1 MIRLQFKYN
10 PNHVKSGPNGGQF
23 TSGPKA
29 ARVGTADYVPVK
41 PPAAVTRDPLS
52 EQLFNITK
60 TGIQTTFGPA
70 GSKLI
75 DDRDFQ
81 SIKDHPDFG
90 GSTPEEVK
98 TKIFTAMF
106 NREKGHM
113 SAVAFMSGVQ
123 DGGML
128 RYNIEIVDA
137 SATTPVIRLRME
149 SLGRGMD
156 KKINVHTVLELRKF
170 YKGDTIGNKKEK
182 LSGFPMDTLKEGEYY
197 TTLTN
202 NEIFLHKSVAGK
214 GIGTRIIAQQ
224 VKYAELYNVTA
235 AFLTA
240 GGGGPKAT
248 PHKGG
253 GEDFMSGYYAWPRL
267 GYDNNSSLSYQRDPA
282 YVNKKLSTNI
292 DAYYK
297 KQVTKAKKDPA
308 KIALADAE
316 RQKSKEILARA
327 DPKDGFL
334 SSLMKT
340 AEGRQLWKDY
350 GYQEDLYFDMR
361 KGSPQK
367 AIFAAYLA
375 EKGIVI

>member
-29 ARVGTADYVPVK
+29 ARIGTADYVPVK

-52 EQLFNITK
+52 EQLFDISK

-81 SIKDHPDFG
+81 SIKNHSKFG
-90 GSTPEEVK
+90 GSTPDEVSA
-98 TKIFTAMF
+98 KIFTAMF
-106 NREKGHM
+106 NREKGHI
-113 SAVAFMSGVQ
+113 SALVKMSGVQ

-128 RYNIEIVDA
+128 RYNIDVKDA
-137 SATTPVIRLRME
+137 SEDNPRIIVRME
-149 SLGRGMD
+149 ALGRGMD
-156 KKINVHTVLELRKF
+156 KKIHVLNYLELRKF
-170 YKGDTIGNKKEK
+170 SAGDRIGNKQEK
-182 LSGFPMDTLKEGEYY
+182 LSGFPIRTLQDGEYY

-202 NEIFLHKSVAGK
+202 HEIFLDRSVAEK

-240 GGGGPKAT
+240 GGGGPKAS

-253 GEDFMSGYYAWPRL
+253 TGDFMSGYYAWPRL
-267 GYDNNSSLSYQRDPA
+267 GYDNSSALSVVRDPRH
-282 YVNKKLSTNI
+282 VTLKLSANI
-292 DAYYK
+292 EAYYK

-316 RQKSKEILARA
+316 RKQAKEALAKA
-327 DPKDGFL
+327 DPADGFL

-340 AEGRQLWKDY
+340 AEGRQVWKEY
-350 GYQEDLYFDMR
+350 GYQEELYFDMR

-367 AIFAAYLA
+367 AILAAYLA
-375 EKGIVI
+375 EKGIVV